1 MNTFVNLLKDRQVAK
16 WCKLA
21 AWVVA
26 TISLINIVIEV
37 YITVPQYSADT
48 PFGGLATSVFWQEL
62 RLVLASIPS
71 AIVFFFLLYAAGVVV
86 DYVAARKENEEI
98 DELEEDEESDLAF
111 DEEDG
116 ELTIV
121 PGQMK

>member
-1 MNTFVNLLKDRQVAK
+1 MNTFVSLLKDRQVGM

-26 TISLINIVIEV
+26 AISLINIVIEV
-37 YITVPQYSADT
+37 YTTVQQYSADT
-48 PFGGLATSVFWQEL
+48 PPGLPTLVFWQQV
-62 RLVLASIPS
+62 RLVLPSIPY
-71 AIVFFFLLYAAGVVV
+71 AILFFFLLYAAGVVV
-86 DYVAARKENEEI
+86 DYVAARKENEET
-98 DELEEDEESDLAF
+98 DELEEDEESDLTL
-111 DEEDG
+111 DEQDG